1 MPAKKIKSIQ
11 KCSQILS
18 IFEQKSQLDM
28 EEIIPLLGMPK
39 SSIYRYLKNL
49 CDASLLDYESVN
61 KKYSVGPII
70 LRLGAK
76 AISQERLPKIAR
88 PFMEKFAQEQ
98 NETIFLTAV
107 RGHRAICIERV
118 ECRNSFRFIVNRGD
132 SFPLYASAIGRILMA
147 YLPAKQQEQIIS
159 KGLKKLTPKTIIE
172 PEKLRK
178 GLAHAK
184 EVGFCYSDEELN
196 PGGRSVAA
204 PIFNSFGRV
213 VAGLGVAVP
222 INRFPQSKLKEFSEA
237 ILECARKISSQLGY
251 CQPL

>member
-28 EEIIPLLGMPK
+28 EEIIQLLRMPK

-49 CDASLLDYESVN
+49 CDASLLEYESVN

-76 AISQERLPKIAR
+76 ASSQESLLKIAR
-88 PFMEKFAQEQ
+88 PIMEGFAQEI
-98 NETIFLTAV
+98 NETVFLTAV
-107 RGHRAICIERV
+107 RGDRAICIERV
-118 ECRNSFRFIVNRGD
+118 ECRNSFRFIVNRGY

-147 YLPAKQQEQIIS
+147 FLPVEEQEQIIS
-159 KGLKKLTPKTIIE
+159 KGPKKLTPKTIVQ
-172 PEKLRK
+172 PAKLRK
-178 GLAHAK
+178 ALAHAR

-204 PIFNSFGRV
+204 PIFNSFGKA
-213 VAGLGVAVP
+213 VAGLGMAAP
-222 INRFPQSKLKEFSEA
+222 IVRFPQSKIREFSEA
-237 ILECARKISSQLGY
+237 ILDCARKISLQLGY
-251 CQPL
+251 C